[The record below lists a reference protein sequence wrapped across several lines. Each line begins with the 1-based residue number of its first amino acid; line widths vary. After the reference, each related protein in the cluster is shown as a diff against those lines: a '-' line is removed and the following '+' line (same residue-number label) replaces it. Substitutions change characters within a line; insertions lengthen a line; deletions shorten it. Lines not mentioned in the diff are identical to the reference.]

1 MKWQVKY
8 ALANLNKESKQDC
21 ARYVEN
27 DVIEITIAGK
37 PDVLAAIYG
46 GYDVTK
52 EIAEKYVQQNPDI
65 DFLCGYRKDCVWE
78 GAAIS
83 YLRDRNIGWGNLGT
97 LGSAIHDGNVNYAEH
112 KVFKFSARLIHQYG
126 IVDTVER
133 EFDRIFRVTLKN
145 GRTVRIGMIP
155 DYEPTA
161 DNIRSMW
168 EKFGPVDI
176 AWNINP
182 NGTPCA
188 TAINAGEDLGCVVLK
203 TDEMKECLKR
213 L

>member
-8 ALANLNKESKQDC
+8 ALANLNEESEHDC

-27 DVIEITIAGK
+27 DVIEITADGK
-37 PDVLAAIYG
+37 PDVLAAIFG

-52 EIAEKYVQQNPDI
+52 EIAEKYVQQNPNI

-83 YLRDRNIGWGNLGT
+83 YLRDRDIGWGNLGT
-97 LGSAIHDGNVNYAEH
+97 LGSAVYDGNANTAEH

-126 IVDTVER
+126 IVENVER
-133 EFDRIFRVTLKN
+133 EFDRVFRVTLKN
-145 GRTVRIGMIP
+145 GRVVRIGLIP

-161 DNIRSMW
+161 DNIRGMW
-168 EKFGPVDI
+168 EKFGPLDI

-188 TAINAGEDLGCVVLK
+188 NAVDAGKELGCEVLK
-203 TDEMKECLKR
+203 TNEMKECLKR
-213 L
+213 F

>member
-8 ALANLNKESKQDC
+8 ALANLNEENRQNC
-21 ARYVEN
+21 AKYVEN
-27 DVIEITIAGK
+27 DVIEITVDGK

-46 GYDVTK
+46 GYDVTMAT
-52 EIAEKYVQQNPDI
+52 AEKYVQQNSEI

-78 GAAIS
+78 GPAIS

-97 LGSAIHDGNVNYAEH
+97 LGSAIREGNANIAEH
-112 KVFKFSARLIHQYG
+112 KIFAFATRLIHQYG
-126 IVDTVER
+126 IVDSAKR
-133 EFDRIFRVTLKN
+133 EFDRIFQVTLKN
-145 GRTVRIGMIP
+145 GQMVRIGLIP

-161 DNIRSMW
+161 DNIRSLW
-168 EKFGPVDI
+168 EKFGPVDV

-182 NGTPCA
+182 NGNPCA
-188 TAINAGEDLGCVVLK
+188 NAITTGEELGCTVLK
-203 TDEMKECLKR
+203 TEGMRQYLQS

>member
-27 DVIEITIAGK
+27 DFIEITIAGK

-78 GAAIS
+78 GAVNWHR
-83 YLRDRNIGWGNLGT
+83 Y
-97 LGSAIHDGNVNYAEH
+97 GS
-112 KVFKFSARLIHQYG
+112 
-126 IVDTVER
+126 
-133 EFDRIFRVTLKN
+133 
-145 GRTVRIGMIP
+145 IP
-155 DYEPTA
+155 LA
-161 DNIRSMW
+161 
-168 EKFGPVDI
+168 
-176 AWNINP
+176 A
-182 NGTPCA
+182 
-188 TAINAGEDLGCVVLK
+188 
-203 TDEMKECLKR
+203 
-213 L
+213 